1 MAKINWNFQ
10 WFSWYFEASFW
21 HRFLSVKE
29 REKRDKSFCCSAEK
43 SVITWQRISIV
54 HFSNFD
60 KSVSLK
66 TYNMHSFKLYSTQ
79 VICHIHSVLK
89 WKKRSRR
96 KFDGNFGGKIQID
109 RRISFTP
116 CIDVFDEKIVVQ
128 QCSFSMFEMEN
139 YLLKKNLVLCTKCPK
154 PFLLQL
160 SLFQ

>member
-1 MAKINWNFQ
+1 MIFLIFW
-10 WFSWYFEASFW
+10 SFILT
-21 HRFLSVKE
+21 RFLSVKE

-79 VICHIHSVLK
+79 VIFTSVTFTVFFK

-128 QCSFSMFEMEN
+128 HCSFSMFEMEN